1 MAPNAN
7 EVNPQKC
14 QRYARFLSGISHR
27 EANGIFWG
35 CFVLVLFLLVV
46 VGILYASSAK
56 RHKSFQLAEHVS
68 EWHPIESTEGDIEKV
83 RSKHNKAESRLLWGS
98 LACAIVMIPI
108 VILIAFAGLAINFC
122 HHEDLIF
129 FFWGPFFLLS
139 VGTLIATW
147 GLFLSQSIENEPAWN
162 VALGT
167 PVLVF
172 AAIGH
177 WAHVFMRWT
186 WRQIREK
193 EDKED
198 AVSVAPRNMP
208 PRYLPSCA
216 YCQRVDPFALSM
228 HNTRRMSQYPSQASA
243 QEVTNLVPR
252 QQPGTS
258 RLTVASNVAEQGNSR
273 STTPEMTQVRIE
285 RPTSIS

>member
-1 MAPNAN
+1 MAPNPN
-7 EVNPQKC
+7 QVSPEKC
-14 QRYARFLSGISHR
+14 KRYARFLSGVSHR

-35 CFVLVLFLLVV
+35 CFVLVIFLLVV
-46 VGILYASSAK
+46 VGILYASSAR

-68 EWHPIESTEGDIEKV
+68 EWHSEESTEGDIEKV
-83 RSKHNKAESRLLWGS
+83 RMKHNKAESRLLWGS
-98 LACAIVMIPI
+98 LACAIIMIPI

-177 WAHVFMRWT
+177 WAHIFMRWT
-186 WRQIREK
+186 WRQIQGK
-193 EDKED
+193 EEKED
-198 AVSVAPRNMP
+198 AVSLAPRNLP

-216 YCQRVDPFALSM
+216 YCQRRDPFALSM
-228 HNTRRMSQYPSQASA
+228 AGRMSQYPSQASA
-243 QEVTNLVPR
+243 QEVSNLVPR
-252 QQPGTS
+252 PQLAAS
-258 RLTVASNVAEQGNSR
+258 RLTVAKNVDEQRNSQNII
-273 STTPEMTQVRIE
+273 TPEMSQVRIQK
-285 RPTSIS
+285 PKSIS